1 MTQLK
6 WAREDQRTDA
16 MACVAAQEGLDA
28 EIIRER
34 VASGRVVIP
43 CNRNHGSL
51 KPIGIGEGLATK
63 TNANIGTSPNHAD
76 PEEELEKLRISVA
89 AGADTVMDLS
99 TGGDLNA
106 IRSALI
112 ERSPVPLGTVP
123 IYQTVVE
130 KDGIEGVTA
139 GDLLRMIRTHAEQGV
154 DFVTVHCGLTRSA
167 LPLVEKRVT
176 GIVSRGGGFLARW
189 MTLNGEE
196 NPLYVHFDELLGIAE
211 EYDVTLSLG
220 DGLRPG
226 CVADATDEAQL
237 AELRTL
243 GELTLR
249 ARERGVQVMV
259 EGPGHVPLD
268 QIQRNMA
275 LQQEICGGAPFY
287 VLGPLVTDVAP
298 GYDHITGAIGGAL
311 AAFYGAAFLCYV
323 TPAEHLRLPTIADV
337 REGVIATRIAA
348 HAADVAKGL
357 PSARAWD
364 RKMAQQRRDLNWE
377 GMIRCSMDP
386 HKARRY
392 RTHSEIGEDQE
403 CTMCGKFCVMKLQF
417 EEKGERR
424 KGRR

>member
-1 MTQLK
+1 MTQME
-6 WAREDQRTDA
+6 WAREGQRTDA
-16 MACVAAQEGLDA
+16 MICVAAKEGVDA
-28 EIIRER
+28 EGIRER

-43 CNRNHGSL
+43 CNRNHVNL

-76 PEEELEKLRISVA
+76 LDEELEKLRIAVA
-89 AGADTVMDLS
+89 TGADTIMDLS

-106 IRSALI
+106 IRRALI

-130 KDGIEGVTA
+130 KDGVEGMTA
-139 GDLLRMIRTHAEQGV
+139 GDLLGTIRTHAEQGV
-154 DFVTVHCGLTRSA
+154 DFITVHCGLTRSA

-189 MTLNGEE
+189 MTLTGTE
-196 NPLYVHFDELLGIAE
+196 NPLYVHFDELLDIAE

-226 CVADATDEAQL
+226 CIEDATDEAQL

-243 GELTLR
+243 GQLTLR
-249 ARERGVQVMV
+249 ARQRGVQVMV

-268 QIQRNMA
+268 QIQRNIA

-323 TPAEHLRLPTIADV
+323 TPAEHLRLPTVADV
-337 REGVIATRIAA
+337 REGVIAARIAA
-348 HAADVAKGL
+348 HAADVARGL

-364 RKMAQQRRDLNWE
+364 REMAEQRRGLNWE
-377 GMIRCSMDP
+377 GMIRRSMDP

-392 RTHSEIGEDQE
+392 RTDSEIGEGQE
-403 CTMCGKFCVMKLQF
+403 CTMCGKFCVMKLQLG
-417 EEKGERR
+417 EEAV
-424 KGRR
+424 